1 MSELVVGEL
10 PDNWVVGKVQDLIII
25 RNGYAFK
32 SKYFQDDEG
41 APVIRQTNLST
52 DVVNFKKPKYLPSE
66 FLDEYP
72 DFKVIKGD
80 MLIGLSGSIGNLSR
94 YMGDLPALQNQR
106 TGLLVERIPGATKF
120 VKYYLQLIKKD
131 LLVAAKGVAV
141 QNISSKTIENWHM
154 PIAPLAQQKRIIA
167 KIEELFSHIDAGIAA
182 LNKTKKLLK
191 QYRQSVLTAALT
203 GELTKQWRE
212 DNKDKLEPA
221 SQLLERI
228 LIERRE
234 KWEIQQLAQFE
245 AKGKTP
251 KDDNWK
257 EKYKESEGV
266 IFDGLPDL
274 PEEWMWARLDS
285 ITFIGTGM
293 SVSSSRKV
301 SDPIDVAYLR
311 VANVQRGYLVLDKIK
326 TIPIEKSKLADLQLQ
341 EWDVLY
347 NEGGDLDKLGRGWI
361 WENQVQPCITQN
373 HVFRASPYIKERYHS
388 IFLSIWGNT
397 FGQKYFIDTG
407 KQTTNLASINKGV
420 LSAFPTPLPPLAE
433 QKKIIQLV
441 EEKLNSIERLKLD
454 VTSQLIK
461 AENSK
466 QSILASAFSGRLV
479 ERSDADGDANYL
491 LQKIE
496 KQKLLNDAK
505 QKLTKRKPT
514 VKKVKGMPKRKILD
528 VLKESSE
535 PVAVDKLF
543 EDSGYSDDL
552 SSENIERFY
561 SELKSVVALN
571 EVEVC
576 QISEDEIKQEDRI
589 FYKAL

>member
-203 GELTKQWRE
+203 GEHTKQWRE